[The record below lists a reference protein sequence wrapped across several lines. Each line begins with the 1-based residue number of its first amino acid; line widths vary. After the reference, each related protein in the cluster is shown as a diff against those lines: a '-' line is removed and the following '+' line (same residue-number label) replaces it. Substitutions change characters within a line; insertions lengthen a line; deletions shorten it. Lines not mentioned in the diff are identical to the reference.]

1 MNAEAAEL
9 LTNPRDR
16 LAFQHLERLVQSG
29 DALAMIGAGCS
40 ARMGYPAWGALLNHM
55 HDRLSQR
62 HGEGA
67 QSGRESLRR
76 HDDMLW
82 RAEEYRRLLG
92 PDYGQLLTEQ
102 FSCELA
108 IDDCIKDI
116 VALPFR
122 HMLTTNYDTSLE
134 RAHSQVRTEE
144 LHRVDWGDEPA
155 VLEFLYR
162 FFDPSY
168 GRQYVYLHGRINN
181 LDNVVFTDD
190 DYTTRYLRSEGTV
203 KRLFALFALQKMVF
217 FGFSLT
223 DPDLM
228 AILRQ
233 VNVAVGFTEPRHVA
247 LVGLDGT
254 EDREIH
260 RGRLIK
266 KFGINPVFYDRRD
279 NHIELAVFARS
290 LVECCSRTDG
300 VRPRNKEMSVAAEVG
315 GLSISSSSTA
325 APPPAPV
332 PSSAVAPPSRKSA
345 PMPPAAAP
353 MASPTFGPP
362 SKRPSDLPENPADPE
377 DPQRGRFGGEPE
389 RGRRRLSATL
399 ARLDTDWFAVNLLV
413 ESTGQPELTGKVFFY
428 LHDSFLTPVLEVV
441 AQNGRATAR
450 VECYGAF
457 TVGVYMESE
466 PENLLEYCLSGIE
479 GAPLQFVMS

>member
-1 MNAEAAEL
+1 
-9 LTNPRDR
+9 
-16 LAFQHLERLVQSG
+16 
-29 DALAMIGAGCS
+29 MIGAGCS
-40 ARMGYPAWGALLNHM
+40 ARMGYPSWGTLLNQM
-55 HDRLSQR
+55 HECLTLHR
-62 HGEGA
+62 GEGA

-92 PDYGQLLTEQ
+92 DDYETLLTRE
-102 FSCELA
+102 FSIARPLDE
-108 IDDCIKDI
+108 CIKDI
-116 VALPFR
+116 VSLPFR
-122 HMLTTNYDTSLE
+122 HVLTTNYDTSLE
-134 RAHSQVRTEE
+134 RAHAAVRTDE
-144 LHRVDWGDEPA
+144 LNCVDWGDEPA

-168 GRQYVYLHGRINN
+168 GRQYVYLHGRICNFK
-181 LDNVVFTDD
+181 NVVLTDD
-190 DYTTRYLRSEGTV
+190 DYTTRYLRSEGAV

-228 AILRQ
+228 AIMRQ

-279 NHIELAVFARS
+279 DHIELAVFAQS
-290 LVECCSRTDG
+290 LVECCNPDGDRAVTAEFARVPSFGVSGSVSAGIPSRSA
-300 VRPRNKEMSVAAEVG
+300 PPAP
-315 GLSISSSSTA
+315 A
-325 APPPAPV
+325 APPQAV
-332 PSSAVAPPSRKSA
+332 P
-345 PMPPAAAP
+345 PMAHAAPAAAHR
-353 MASPTFGPP
+353 SGRPP
-362 SKRPSDLPENPADPE
+362 DLPANPLDAE
-377 DPQRGRFGGEPE
+377 DPQRGRFGGLPE
-389 RGRRRLSATL
+389 RGGRRLSATVTQI
-399 ARLDTDWFAVNLLV
+399 DPDWFAVSLRV
-413 ESTGQPELTGKVFFY
+413 SSTGGKPPLAGDVFFY
-428 LHDSFLTPVLEVV
+428 LHDSFLTPVLKV
-441 AQNGRATAR
+441 AARDGEAIAR

-457 TVGVYMESE
+457 TVGVFIENE
-466 PENLLEYCLSGIE
+466 PDTMLELCLSSLE